1 MDTGTIQA
9 FDFMLTKKDL
19 EFAESNGLTI
29 SDIESQLHIFSRGI
43 PPLDIIGPAVPGNG
57 IACLDEKE
65 QEDLV
70 TRYDQWNGS
79 RIKFVPASGAAS
91 RMFKDLFSAAGML
104 RDNEKAALPEP
115 VLTFFEHLQEFAF
128 YPKLS
133 QLDGFDPK
141 NRLKILTQLLEEKG
155 LNYGSLPKGL
165 ILFHKYPDGPRTP
178 FQEHLVESALCDTN
192 EGGTVNVHFT
202 VSAEHEALFA
212 NLLERVSEGYER
224 RFGMDINV
232 SFSTQNPATNTL
244 AVDMQNRPF
253 RKDDGSLVLR
263 PGGHG
268 ALLENLNTLTQDMVF
283 IRNIDNVVPEASLEP
298 VIHWRKVLAGF
309 LLRCRRQVYKYI
321 GELKDHADPFRL
333 REMADFLEQTFGITH
348 PPMEGEEFRSYL
360 FSKLNRP
367 IRVCGM
373 VRSTGE
379 PGGGPFRVRDRDG
392 SGSLQILESVQLNG
406 KNYDSTHFNPV
417 DIVCSFKDYEGKV
430 YHLPDFRDDDT
441 GFISYKSM
449 EGRELKALELP
460 GLWNGSMSGWNTAFV
475 EVPLST
481 FNPVKTVTDL
491 LRKEHNI

>member
-1 MDTGTIQA
+1 MFTKEDLA
-9 FDFMLTKKDL
+9 FI
-19 EFAESNGLTI
+19 ERNGLTLN
-29 SDIESQLHIFSRGI
+29 DIETQLHIFSRGI

-57 IACLDEKE
+57 IVCLDKAQ
-65 QEDLV
+65 QEELV

-91 RMFKDLFSAAGML
+91 RMFKDLFAAAGML
-104 RDNEKAALPEP
+104 RDNEKAELPEAAH
-115 VLTFFEHLQEFAF
+115 TFFKHLREFAF
-128 YPKLS
+128 YPQLS
-133 QLDGFDPK
+133 QLRGFDPDSPGK
-141 NRLKILTQLLEEKG
+141 VLSLLLEKEG

-165 ILFHKYPDGPRTP
+165 IPFHKYPDGPRTP
-178 FQEHLVESALCDTN
+178 FQEHLVESALCDTS
-192 EGGTVNVHFT
+192 EGETVNVHFT
-202 VSAEHEALFA
+202 VSPEHEPLFA
-212 NLLERVSEGYER
+212 TLLEGIRGDYQR
-224 RFGMDINV
+224 RFGMDLHV
-232 SFSTQNPATNTL
+232 TFSTQSPSTNTL
-244 AVDMQNRPF
+244 AVDSQNRPF
-253 RKDDGSLVLR
+253 RPADGSLLLR

-268 ALLENLNTLTQDMVF
+268 ALLDNLNSLTQDMVF
-283 IRNIDNVVPEASLEP
+283 IRNIDNVVPEALLEP
-298 VIHWRKVLAGF
+298 VIHWRKVLGGY

-321 GELKDHADPFRL
+321 GELKNHAAPLRL

-379 PGGGPFRVRDRDG
+379 PGGGPFRVRDKDG

-406 KNYDSTHFNPV
+406 KKYDSTHFNPV
-417 DIVCSFKDYEGKV
+417 DIVCSFKDYDGKV
-430 YHLPDFRDDDT
+430 YHLSGYRDDDT
-441 GFISYKSM
+441 GFISHKSL

-481 FNPVKTVTDL
+481 FNPVKTVNDL

>member
-1 MDTGTIQA
+1 M
-9 FDFMLTKKDL
+9 FTKKDL
-19 EFAESNGLTI
+19 EFIERNGLTLN
-29 SDIESQLHIFSRGI
+29 DIESQLHIFSRGI

-57 IACLDEKE
+57 IVCLDKAE
-65 QEDLV
+65 QEELV
-70 TRYDQWNGS
+70 DRYELWNGS

-91 RMFKDLFSAAGML
+91 RMFKDLFTAAGML
-104 RDNEKAALPEP
+104 RDNEKAELPEAAH
-115 VLTFFEHLQEFAF
+115 TFFKHLREFAF
-128 YPKLS
+128 YPQLS
-133 QLDGFDPK
+133 RLRGFDPDSPG
-141 NRLKILTQLLEEKG
+141 RVLTLLLEDEW

-165 ILFHKYPDGPRTP
+165 IPFHKYPEGPRTP
-178 FQEHLVESALCDTN
+178 FGEHLVESALCDTPA
-192 EGGTVNVHFT
+192 GDTVNVHFT
-202 VSAEHEALFA
+202 VSPEHESLFA
-212 NLLERVSEGYER
+212 GLLEITRGDFEK
-224 RFGMDINV
+224 RFGMTLNV
-232 SFSTQNPATNTL
+232 SFSTQSPSTNTV

-253 RKDDGSLVLR
+253 RSRDGSLVLR

-283 IRNIDNVVPEASLEP
+283 IRNIDNVVPEALLDP
-298 VIHWRKVLAGF
+298 VIHWRRVLGGY

-321 GELKDHADPFRL
+321 GELKDHAAPLRL

-367 IRVCGM
+367 VRVCGM

-379 PGGGPFRVRDRDG
+379 PGGGPFRVKDKDG
-392 SGSLQILESVQLNG
+392 SGSMQILESVQLNG
-406 KNYDSTHFNPV
+406 KKFNATHFNPV
-417 DIVCSFKDYEGKV
+417 DIVCSFKDYDGKV

-441 GFISYKSM
+441 GFISHKSL

-481 FNPVKTVTDL
+481 FNPVKTINDL

>member
-1 MDTGTIQA
+1 M
-9 FDFMLTKKDL
+9 FTKKDQ
-19 EFAESNGLTI
+19 EFIERNGLTL

-43 PPLDIIGPAVPGNG
+43 PPLDIIGPAVPGDG
-57 IACLDEKE
+57 IVCLDKAE
-65 QEDLV
+65 QEELV
-70 TRYDQWNGS
+70 ARYELWNGS

-91 RMFKDLFSAAGML
+91 RMFKDLFTAAGML
-104 RDNEKAALPEP
+104 GDNEKTKLPEAAH
-115 VLTFFEHLQEFAF
+115 TFFKLLREFAF
-128 YPKLS
+128 YPQLS
-133 QLDGFDPK
+133 RLSGFDPGDP
-141 NRLKILTQLLEEKG
+141 LKILTLLLGDEG

-165 ILFHKYPDGPRTP
+165 IPFHKYPEGPRTP
-178 FQEHLVESALCDTN
+178 FREHLVESALCDTPA
-192 EGGTVNVHFT
+192 GDTVNVHFT
-202 VSAEHEALFA
+202 VSPEHERLFA
-212 NLLERVSEGYER
+212 GLLEEIRGDFEL
-224 RFGMDINV
+224 RFGKELNV
-232 SFSTQNPATNTL
+232 TFSTQRASTNTL
-244 AVDMQNRPF
+244 AVDRQNRPF
-253 RKDDGSLVLR
+253 RTGEGSLVLR

-283 IRNIDNVVPEASLEP
+283 IRNIDNVVPEALLGP
-298 VIHWRKVLAGF
+298 VIHWRKVLGGY

-321 GELKDHADPFRL
+321 GELKDHAAPLRL

-367 IRVCGM
+367 VRVCGM

-379 PGGGPFRVRDRDG
+379 PGGGPFRVKDKDG

-406 KNYDSTHFNPV
+406 KKFNATHFNPV
-417 DIVCSFKDYEGKV
+417 DIVCSFKDYDGKV

-441 GFISYKSM
+441 GFISHKSLD
-449 EGRELKALELP
+449 GRELKALELP

-481 FNPVKTVTDL
+481 FNPVKTINDL

>member
-1 MDTGTIQA
+1 M
-9 FDFMLTKKDL
+9 FTKKDL
-19 EFAESNGLTI
+19 EFIERNGLTFN
-29 SDIESQLHIFSRGI
+29 DIETQLHIFSRGI

-57 IACLDEKE
+57 IVCLDKAQ
-65 QEDLV
+65 QEELV

-104 RDNEKAALPEP
+104 RDNEKADLPET
-115 VLTFFEHLQEFAF
+115 VQTFFEHLQEFAF
-128 YPKLS
+128 YPELS
-133 QLDGFDPK
+133 QIRGFESGKP
-141 NRLKILTQLLEEKG
+141 LKILTLLLEDEG

-165 ILFHKYPDGPRTP
+165 IPFHKYADEPRTP
-178 FQEHLVESALCDTN
+178 FREHLVESALCDTS
-192 EGGTVNVHFT
+192 EGETINVHFT
-202 VSAEHEALFA
+202 VSPEHEPLFA
-212 NLLERVSEGYER
+212 ALLEEIRGDYQR
-224 RFGMDINV
+224 RFGMELNV
-232 SFSTQNPATNTL
+232 TFSTQSPSTNTL

-253 RKDDGSLVLR
+253 RTDDGSLVLR

-283 IRNIDNVVPEASLEP
+283 IRNIDNVVPEALLEP
-298 VIHWRKVLAGF
+298 VIHWRKVLGGY

-321 GELKDHADPFRL
+321 GELKNHADPLRL
-333 REMADFLEQTFGITH
+333 REMADFLEQAFGITH
-348 PPMEGEEFRSYL
+348 PPMEEEEFRSYL

-367 IRVCGM
+367 VRVCGM

-379 PGGGPFRVRDRDG
+379 PGGGPFRVRDKDG

-406 KNYDSTHFNPV
+406 KKYDSTHFNPV
-417 DIVCSFKDYEGKV
+417 DIVCSFKNYDGKV
-430 YHLPDFRDDDT
+430 YHLSDYRDDDT
-441 GFISYKSM
+441 GFISHKSLD
-449 EGRELKALELP
+449 GRELKALELP

-481 FNPVKTVTDL
+481 FNPVKTVNDL